1 MGLTSFF
8 ALRYLFSPSRMG
20 AVNWVSGIS
29 AVAIAVVSMAL
40 VVALSVYNGYVKL
53 ILQTTGAAA
62 PELLIT
68 PQQGATLD
76 MREPTLLTAL
86 ESDLVASYSPMLR
99 AKGVIRHLATEQMV
113 DVVGV
118 APEYWQVVGG
128 DSLLLEGRL
137 PKQGSSTPE
146 ILVGMALASEGIS
159 PMAQQDARL
168 YFPRRQGL
176 INPLAPGTAFR
187 STELVVTGIMR
198 PVDEEFDRQGYVD
211 ISVMHDLLAYQEHI
225 ATAVAL
231 RLARGVPPTE
241 GKQRLAERL
250 VGKYHLLDRA
260 EQHPELT
267 FLIRMEKLMVFLI
280 MTFILLLA
288 AFNLASGL
296 AMLILEK
303 RADLQTLR
311 ALGMTSRMEG
321 RIFALAGVLIS
332 LLGSFVGVTLG
343 LILSWL
349 QERFELIEAG
359 QGLLTMPFPIDI
371 QASDILLILL
381 CTTLVSCVISMVPSF
396 FFKKKRS

>member
-349 QERFELIEAG
+349 QERFELMEAG